1 MEKLIVWINILL
13 LILFSEEV
21 LANGFSQGGDTNVSE
36 KLQDSALQA
45 IKISMSHQGCASI
58 LRLDKKIIKEEPLTG
73 MKGHVW
79 SKEGWMVFG
88 CKRSFP
94 YYVLLVENGD
104 GGSYVQVK

>member
-1 MEKLIVWINILL
+1 MKKLTVWISLPL
-13 LILFSEEV
+13 LILFSGLV
-21 LANGFSQGGDTNVSE
+21 IANGYSQGGATNASE

-45 IKISMSHQGCASI
+45 IKISMSHQGCSSI
-58 LRLDKKIIKEEPLTG
+58 VRLDKKIIKEEPLTG

-94 YYVLLVENGD
+94 YYVLLVENGN